1 MPLRGLAQLLLLF
14 PRSRRKRG
22 LMVGAI
28 AGGAIAAGL
37 ILTLPLPAP
46 SELAQALRES
56 AWNRALAEAPEPS
69 AWPWTG
75 SWAGTPVATTGKVP
89 RLGLSAAV
97 IRDARGQSM
106 PAIHAPLS
114 PAAAANPQHDGAMP
128 SELAVGDRI
137 IVTTASGNSRVY
149 RVAGPKV
156 VDPHLAEGGSG
167 AQSGNATGGTC
178 VPLDP
183 SLAGPLRLIIE
194 AITADPPAPAPDEEH
209 KL

>member
-1 MPLRGLAQLLLLF
+1 LAQLLLLF
-14 PRSRRKRG
+14 PRSRRKGG
-22 LMVGAI
+22 LIVGAI

-37 ILTLPLPAP
+37 ILTLPLSAP

-56 AWNRALAEAPEPS
+56 AWDRALAEAPEPS

-75 SWAGTPVATTGKVP
+75 APVATTRKVP

-97 IRDARGQSM
+97 IRDASGQSM

-114 PAAAANPQHDGAMP
+114 PAAAGIPKHDGAMP

-156 VDPHLAEGGSG
+156 VDPHLLEGGSG
-167 AQSGNATGGTC
+167 ARNGAATGDTC

-194 AITADPPAPAPDEEH
+194 AITADPPAPAPNEEQ

>member
-14 PRSRRKRG
+14 PRLRAKRG
-22 LMVGAI
+22 WAVGAI

-46 SELAQALRES
+46 SELAQALRER
-56 AWNRALAEAPEPS
+56 AWDRALAEHSS
-69 AWPWTG
+69 AWPWTA
-75 SWAGTPVATTGKVP
+75 SWTGTPVATTGKVP

-97 IRDARGQSM
+97 LRDARGQSM
-106 PAIHAPLS
+106 LS
-114 PAAAANPQHDGAMP
+114 PAAAGMPQHDGAMP
-128 SELAVGDRI
+128 SEIAVGDRI
-137 IVTTASGNSRVY
+137 IVTTASGNSRAY

-156 VDPHLAEGGSG
+156 VDPHLAEDGSA
-167 AQSGNATGGTC
+167 AQSGDATGGTC
-178 VPLDP
+178 VPLGP

-194 AITADPPAPAPDEEH
+194 AVTADPPAPAPDEEQ